1 MYHTNIIEYLELS
14 APEYTDK
21 LAFSDGADSLSFGE
35 LYDASRRTGS
45 FLSDKGY
52 IREPIALMMGKHP
65 DTVAAMLGV
74 VSAGCFYTCLDPDM
88 PKQRVEL
95 ILEKLSPRAIIYD
108 EENRERAEGLSCAAA
123 MYPYT
128 AARGFS
134 ADAGRLMW
142 VRSQMLDTDPVYVV
156 FTSGST
162 GEPKGVVASH
172 RSVIDYTETL
182 CEALGFSDKTVFG
195 NQAPLCFDAP
205 LKDIMPTLK
214 LGATTY
220 LIPKKLFISPVR
232 LCKFLDEHG
241 INTVCWVASALMLI
255 SASGALE
262 KFRPRHLELVCF
274 GSEVFPVA
282 EYKKWRAAYPG
293 ARFVNLYGPTE
304 ATGMS
309 CYWIADRELDES
321 ERIPIGRPFR
331 NTQILLLGDD
341 LSPVPDGERGEIFIR
356 GSCLTLGYFGDL
368 ERTGRAFVQNPLND
382 NFPELVYRTGDI
394 GRKNSYGELEF
405 ICRADGQI
413 KLMGHRI
420 ELGEIEA
427 AAEGICGVSRSAAV
441 FDGERRRIFLY
452 FTGTCEESEVIA
464 RLKERLPRYMIPRR
478 AYRLDAMPTTQSGK
492 LDRRALM
499 GLFSANDKN
508 GD

>member
-21 LAFSDGADSLSFGE
+21 LAFSDGADSLSFRE
-35 LYDASRRTGS
+35 LYDVSCRVGS

-52 IREPIALMMGKHP
+52 MREPIALMMGKHP

-88 PKQRVEL
+88 PRQRVEL

-108 EENRERAEGLSCAAA
+108 EENRERAEELSTSAAV
-123 MYPYT
+123 YPYT
-128 AARGFS
+128 VACSFS
-134 ADAGRLMW
+134 VDAERLTW
-142 VRSQMLDTDPVYVV
+142 VRSQALDTDPVYVV

-162 GEPKGVVASH
+162 GMPKGVVASH

-205 LKDIMPTLK
+205 LKEIMPTLK

-220 LIPKKLFISPVR
+220 LIPRKLFLSPVR
-232 LCKFLDEHG
+232 LCEFLDEHR
-241 INTVCWVASALMLI
+241 INTVCWVASALVLI

-262 KFRPRHLELVCF
+262 RYRPSHLETVCF
-274 GSEVFPVA
+274 GSEVFPSG
-282 EYKKWRAAYPG
+282 EYKKWRAAYPQG
-293 ARFVNLYGPTE
+293 RLVNLYGPTE

-309 CYWIADRELDES
+309 CYWIADRELEDS

-331 NTQILLLGDD
+331 NTEIILLGDD
-341 LSPVPDGERGEIFIR
+341 LSPVPDGEQGEIFIR
-356 GSCLTLGYFGDL
+356 GSCLTLGYFGDS
-368 ERTGRAFVQNPLND
+368 ERTGRAFVQNPLNQS
-382 NFPELVYRTGDI
+382 FPELVYRTGDI
-394 GRKNSYGELEF
+394 GRKNSHGELEF

-420 ELGEIEA
+420 ELGEIETA
-427 AAEGICGVSRSAAV
+427 AQRLCGVSRAAAV
-441 FDGERRRIFLY
+441 FDSESRRIILY
-452 FTGTCEESEVIA
+452 FTGTPEASEVIA
-464 RLKERLPRYMIPRR
+464 HLKERLPRYMLPRR
-478 AYRLDAMPTTQSGK
+478 AYRLEAMPLTQSGK
-492 LDRRALM
+492 LDRGALLA
-499 GLFSANDKN
+499 LFCASK
-508 GD
+508 